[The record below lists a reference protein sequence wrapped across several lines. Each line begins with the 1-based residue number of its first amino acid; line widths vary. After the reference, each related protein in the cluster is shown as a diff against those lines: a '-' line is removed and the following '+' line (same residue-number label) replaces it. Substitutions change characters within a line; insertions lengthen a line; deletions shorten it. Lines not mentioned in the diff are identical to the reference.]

1 MKTLKNTKIYFMI
14 ISAIIM
20 ASVLFGCSEQSGIFN
35 PTSSGSNGL
44 GEAPPAG
51 DITVRIVPESGGYTF
66 KVSNNTNDTINDFHV
81 QFDTTVSIREWSLA
95 WQMDPAT
102 TNLEKGKIGEKARP
116 NDQQLLQGQQNV
128 PLLWVAIRYNGRK
141 VIKTFDWQATKNG
154 VTMKSGKGTLP

>member
-1 MKTLKNTKIYFMI
+1 MKTLKNTKIYFMV

-35 PTSSGSNGL
+35 PTGSGSNGL

-51 DITVRIVPESGGYTF
+51 DITVQIQPESGGFTF
-66 KVSNNTNDTINDFHV
+66 VVSNTTTDTINDFYV
-81 QFDTTVSIREWSLA
+81 QFDSTVSITEWGLA

-116 NDQQLLQGQQNV
+116 NDQQLLPGQQNR
-128 PLLWVAIRYNGRK
+128 PLLWVKVRFNGRSVNK
-141 VIKTFDWQATKNG
+141 NFDWQATKNG
-154 VTMKSGKGTLP
+154 VTVKSGRGTLP